1 MMIDTAQAINDP
13 ETATRPGRRG
23 DIDLLRALMVMGLIL
38 FHTAR
43 IFDLLPF
50 YVKNGELSLT
60 FMALVGFVSQW
71 GMPLF
76 FLIAGIATWH
86 ALAKRTAGEYARER
100 FRRLIIPLFFGLFVL
115 VPPQHYYNLR
125 TNPDYHDSYWQFYPV
140 FLRTLFKLDFPWFI
154 REPAHLW
161 FLYYLF
167 IYSMMALPLFV
178 YLRTDAGQ
186 NLVSRLAGFC
196 QRTGAIFLLALPI
209 ILIETFILT
218 EETTGWNRYAYIPFL
233 IYGYLFASG
242 SGFEHSLC
250 RHRNIALAG
259 GALTIVTFFA
269 VSVINWRAG
278 TDPSHGYAW
287 GSILWR
293 LLKSCSSW
301 FWVVAILGW
310 AERFKRSRTRHERLE
325 GSPVTRI
332 KQGDG
337 QSISQADHHGSSKIL
352 DKVRRYANEAV
363 LPFYIIHQT
372 VIVMIG
378 FYVVKWEAGV
388 MAKYLMIVMAT
399 FVITL
404 LLYEIVRRTNL
415 TRSLFGMKLIK

>member
-1 MMIDTAQAINDP
+1 M
-13 ETATRPGRRG
+13 
-23 DIDLLRALMVMGLIL
+23 RALLVLGLIL

-50 YVKNGELSLT
+50 YVKNDELSLT
-60 FMALVGFVSQW
+60 FMALVGFASQW

-76 FLIAGIATWH
+76 FLIAGIAAWH

-100 FRRLIIPLFFGLFVL
+100 FRRLIIPLVFGLFVL
-115 VPPQHYYNLR
+115 VTPQHYYNLR
-125 TNPDYHDSYWQFYPV
+125 TSPDYHDSYWQFYPG
-140 FLRTLFKLDFPWFI
+140 FLRIIFKLDFPWVI

-167 IYSMMALPLFV
+167 IYSMVALPLFV
-178 YLRTDAGQ
+178 YLRRDAGRR
-186 NLVSRLAGFC
+186 LVSRLASFC

-233 IYGYLFASG
+233 IYGYLFAAD

-259 GALTIVTFFA
+259 GAFAIMAFFA
-269 VSVINWRAG
+269 ASVINWRAG
-278 TDPSHGYAW
+278 ADPSHGYAW
-287 GSILWR
+287 ESILWR

-301 FWVVAILGW
+301 LWLVAILGW
-310 AERFKRSRTRHERLE
+310 AERYKQNRACRKRRDSLPVVRL
-325 GSPVTRI
+325 
-332 KQGDG
+332 KDGDE
-337 QSISQADHHGSSKIL
+337 QSILRAEHHVNSKISA
-352 DKVRRYANEAV
+352 KARQYANEAV

-372 VIVMIG
+372 VIVVIG
-378 FYVVKWEAGV
+378 FYVVKWETGV
-388 MAKYLMIVMAT
+388 MVKYLLIVMAT

-404 LLYEIVRRTNL
+404 LLYEMVRRTNL
-415 TRSLFGMKLIK
+415 TRALFGMKLIK